1 MPRDP
6 AATRERLV
14 EAGRELFARQG
25 VFTTPLKQ
33 VVDAAGQRN
42 TSALHYHFGSREGLL
57 FAIIATHNEGIE
69 AERAELLDALEAGD
83 DAPSLRDLVASFVEP
98 QARLL
103 DDPHGRQFLG
113 IVSQLVD
120 LFDRWDESDQAVP
133 AQALRALRLIEA
145 RLDPALPSLVQR
157 ERITRFLGLVSEA
170 LGARARQLDG
180 KRPPALPTDQFS
192 ANLIDMAVGALSAA
206 TAPGPARPSP
216 RARAGSR

>member
-6 AATRERLV
+6 AVTRERLV
-14 EAGRELFARQG
+14 EAGRELFARHG

-42 TSALHYHFGSREGLL
+42 TSALHYHFGNREGLL

-69 AERAELLDALEAGD
+69 AEREQLLDALEAGTGV
-83 DAPSLRDLVASFVEP
+83 PGLHDLVASFVEP

-103 DDPHGRQFLG
+103 AEPHGRQFLG

-120 LFDRWDESDQAVP
+120 LFDRWDESGQAVP
-133 AQALRALRLIEA
+133 AQALRALRLIES
-145 RLDPALPSLVQR
+145 RLDPALPPLVRR

-180 KRPPALPTDQFS
+180 KRPPALPTDQFA

-206 TAPGPARPSP
+206 SAPDPARPSP